1 MTAPQF
7 RPLKFGVTRVN
18 LRNGTDGTRYLQ
30 ADQDLQAFPDRL
42 TDRLQHW
49 AQVKPEHS
57 FMARRIQQAD
67 GTLGDWQHI
76 SYAQAW
82 QTARNIAQ
90 GLIDRGLNAERPVV
104 ILSENSLEHALL
116 ALGCLVAGVPYVPT
130 SPPYS
135 LVSVD
140 YDKLKHVLST
150 VTPGMVFASDARYA
164 KAIAA
169 TVSDDMEVVMVEGD
183 VPGRSVT
190 AFESLCSQ
198 PATPAVDAAM
208 AATGPDTIAKFL
220 FTSGSTKLPKAV
232 INTNRLWCA
241 NQQQMAQSMPVLAEQ
256 ELVLVDWL
264 PWNHTFGG
272 NHNFGMTVFHGGTL
286 YIDDGKPTPA
296 LMHETLRNL
305 REIAP
310 TVYFNVPTGFEAIA
324 HAMQTDDQL
333 RKTLLSRVQMF
344 FYAGAALA
352 QPIWDSLYASQER
365 EVGERIVM
373 GTGLGMTESG
383 PFGIFVTNPFVQAG
397 DLGVPTP
404 GLELK
409 LVNMQGKTEVRY
421 RGPNITPGYWRNP
434 EETASAFD
442 EEGFFKT
449 GDAVQ
454 WIDETD
460 VHLGLKFDGRI
471 AEDFKLA
478 TGTFVSVG
486 PLRAKII
493 AAGAPFIQDAVLTGI
508 NLKEVGAMIFP
519 TPAVRA
525 LSGLPADAP
534 LADVLAS
541 APVLAKFQDIVNT
554 LAQTSTGS
562 ANRIAR
568 LCLLSEPPTI
578 DKGEITDKGS
588 INQRSVLTH
597 RADTVA
603 ALHADTLHDIKE
615 EKMAS
620 KGFFNAF
627 ADVWMHDGVRTPMVD
642 YCGSLGHISPTDLG
656 IKAAREALKRA
667 GIAASE
673 IGSVITGNM
682 APGDFDQFVLPRH
695 IGLYAGV
702 PQEVPAIMVQRICGT
717 GFELFRQAGEQ
728 IEAGVCEAALVV
740 GTESMTRNP
749 IAAFDHRTGFKL
761 GAPVGFKDF
770 MWEALK
776 DPAAGINMIQTA
788 ENLAKK
794 YSITREEVDQFAS
807 DSFAKA
813 VAAQAEG
820 FHAGEIVP
828 VVTEKFEL
836 EGYVSR

>member
-1 MTAPQF
+1 MSAPKF
-7 RPLKFGVTRVN
+7 RPLKFGVTRVH
-18 LRNGTDGTRYLQ
+18 LRDGVPGTHYLTAEQ
-30 ADQDLQAFPDRL
+30 PLQPFAQRM

-49 AQVKPEHS
+49 AQTTPERT
-57 FMARRIQQAD
+57 FMARRIKQAD
-67 GTLGDWQHI
+67 GTLGDWKHI
-76 SYAQAW
+76 SYGQAW
-82 QTARNIAQ
+82 DTARCIAQ
-90 GLIDRGLNAERPVV
+90 GLINRGLNAERPIV

-116 ALGCLVAGVPYVPT
+116 ALGAMVAGVPYVPA

-140 YDKLKHVLST
+140 YDKLKHVLRT
-150 VTPGMVFASDARYA
+150 VTPGLVFASDARYA
-164 KAIAA
+164 KAISA
-169 TVSDDMEVVMVEGD
+169 TVTDDMEVVMVEGD
-183 VPGRSVT
+183 VAGRNVT
-190 AFESLCSQ
+190 AFESLCAT

-208 AATGPDTIAKFL
+208 AATGPDTIVKFL

-232 INTNRLWCA
+232 INTQRLWCA
-241 NQQQMAQSMPVLAEQ
+241 NQQQMAQSMPVLADK

-272 NHNFGMTVFHGGTL
+272 NHNVGMVIYHGGTL

-296 LMHETLRNL
+296 LIHETLRNL

-324 HAMQTDDQL
+324 NAMKTDDAL

-352 QPIWDSLYASQER
+352 QPIWDSLYESQER
-365 EVGERIVM
+365 EIGERIVM

-409 LVNMQGKTEVRY
+409 LVDMQGKTEVRY
-421 RGPNITPGYWRNP
+421 RGPNITPGYWRNA
-434 EETASAFD
+434 EETTGAFD

-449 GDAVQ
+449 GDAVK
-454 WIDETD
+454 WIDESN

-486 PLRAKII
+486 PLRGKII

-508 NLKEVGAMIFP
+508 NMKEVGAMIFP

-525 LSGLPADAP
+525 LSGLGPDVPMADI
-534 LADVLAS
+534 LAS
-541 APVLAKFQDIVNT
+541 APVLAKFQAIVNE
-554 LAQTSTGS
+554 LAKSGTGS

-603 ALHADTLHDIKE
+603 ALHGDTLH
-615 EKMAS
+615 
-620 KGFFNAF
+620 
-627 ADVWMHDGVRTPMVD
+627 
-642 YCGSLGHISPTDLG
+642 G
-656 IKAAREALKRA
+656 IVK
-667 GIAASE
+667 
-673 IGSVITGNM
+673 
-682 APGDFDQFVLPRH
+682 
-695 IGLYAGV
+695 
-702 PQEVPAIMVQRICGT
+702 PQT
-717 GFELFRQAGEQ
+717 
-728 IEAGVCEAALVV
+728 
-740 GTESMTRNP
+740 
-749 IAAFDHRTGFKL
+749 
-761 GAPVGFKDF
+761 
-770 MWEALK
+770 
-776 DPAAGINMIQTA
+776 
-788 ENLAKK
+788 
-794 YSITREEVDQFAS
+794 
-807 DSFAKA
+807 
-813 VAAQAEG
+813 
-820 FHAGEIVP
+820 
-828 VVTEKFEL
+828 
-836 EGYVSR
+836 

>member
-1 MTAPQF
+1 MSSPKF
-7 RPLKFGVTRVN
+7 RPLRFGVTRVT
-18 LRNGTDGTRYLQ
+18 LKDGVPGTHYLK
-30 ADQDLQAFPDRL
+30 ADQDLTAYPDRL

-49 AQVKPEHS
+49 AHNKPDQTL
-57 FMARRIQQAD
+57 FARRVKLSD
-67 GTLGDWQHI
+67 GSLGEWRHVT
-76 SYAQAW
+76 YAEAW
-82 QTARNIAQ
+82 NTARNIAQ
-90 GLIDRGLNAERPVV
+90 GLINRGLSAERPVV

-116 ALGCLVAGVPYVPT
+116 ALGCMVAGVPFVPT

-135 LVSVD
+135 LISQD
-140 YDKLKHVLST
+140 YDKLKHVLRT

-169 TVSDDMEVVMVEGD
+169 TVSSDMEIVMNEGAIE
-183 VPGRSVT
+183 GKQVT
-190 AFESLCSQ
+190 TFVDLCNT
-198 PATPAVDAAM
+198 PATAQVDSAI
-208 AATGPDTIAKFL
+208 AATGPDTIVKFL

-232 INTNRLWCA
+232 INTQRLWCA
-241 NQQQMAQSMPVLAEQ
+241 NQQQMAQSMPILAE
-256 ELVLVDWL
+256 ETLVLVDWL

-272 NHNFGMTVFHGGTL
+272 NHNFGMVVFHGGTM

-324 HAMQTDDQL
+324 NAMKTDDLL

-409 LVNMQGKTEVRY
+409 LVDTQGKTEVRY
-421 RGPNITPGYWRNP
+421 RGPNISPGYWRNP
-434 EETASAFD
+434 QETAGAFD

-449 GDAVQ
+449 GDAVK

-493 AAGAPFIQDAVLTGI
+493 GAGAPYIQDAVLTGI

-525 LSGLPADAP
+525 LSGLGADAP
-534 LADVLAS
+534 MADVLAS
-541 APVLAKFQDIVNT
+541 APVLAKVQEIVNT
-554 LAQTSTGS
+554 LARSATGS

-568 LCLLSEPPTI
+568 LCLLAEPPTI

-588 INQRSVLTH
+588 INQRSVLAH
-597 RADTVA
+597 RAATVA
-603 ALHADTLHDIKE
+603 ALHEGTL
-615 EKMAS
+615 
-620 KGFFNAF
+620 
-627 ADVWMHDGVRTPMVD
+627 P
-642 YCGSLGHISPTDLG
+642 HIL
-656 IKAAREALKRA
+656 
-667 GIAASE
+667 
-673 IGSVITGNM
+673 
-682 APGDFDQFVLPRH
+682 Q
-695 IGLYAGV
+695 
-702 PQEVPAIMVQRICGT
+702 PQ
-717 GFELFRQAGEQ
+717 
-728 IEAGVCEAALVV
+728 
-740 GTESMTRNP
+740 
-749 IAAFDHRTGFKL
+749 
-761 GAPVGFKDF
+761 
-770 MWEALK
+770 
-776 DPAAGINMIQTA
+776 
-788 ENLAKK
+788 
-794 YSITREEVDQFAS
+794 
-807 DSFAKA
+807 
-813 VAAQAEG
+813 
-820 FHAGEIVP
+820 
-828 VVTEKFEL
+828 
-836 EGYVSR
+836 